1 MTLPI
6 STELIVSMYV
16 DERMAEQQI
25 AARLGCSQQTVGYRL
40 RKAGVSLRRTN
51 KRKLY
56 SDLKP
61 HIPVLVSMVRDM
73 RRRRKAMAEFVIDV
87 TKKESERVKI
97 AESLVLLNRE
107 ITALEIVIRK

>member
-25 AARLGCSQQTVGYRL
+25 ATRLGCSQQTVGYRL

-56 SDLKP
+56 SDLRP
-61 HIPVLVSMVRDM
+61 HIPVLVAMVRDM
-73 RRRRKAMAEFVIDV
+73 RRRRKAMADFIVDP
-87 TKKESERVKI
+87 TKKDSERARI
-97 AESLVLLNRE
+97 AESLVVLNRE
-107 ITALEIVIRK
+107 IAALEIVVRK